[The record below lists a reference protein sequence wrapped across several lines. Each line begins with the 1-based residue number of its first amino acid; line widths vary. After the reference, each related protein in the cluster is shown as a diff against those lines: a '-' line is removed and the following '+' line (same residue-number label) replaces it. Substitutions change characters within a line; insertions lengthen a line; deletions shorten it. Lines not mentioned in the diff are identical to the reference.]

1 MEKYFEILGKSQIF
15 CGIEKEDLPKV
26 FEKVGGTVKNYKK
39 GEFVFRA
46 GEEVSRLCILLEG
59 SLHILRE
66 DYWGNANII
75 TDILPGEVFAE
86 VYSCL
91 ENTKIEVSVAAIKD
105 SRVFMADINK
115 IIYSKENISGYDEI
129 ITKNFI
135 SVIARKNLRLNIKVS
150 HISGRS
156 IREKLIS
163 YLSYVS
169 EKKGSGEFEIPF
181 NRQQMA
187 DYLNTDRSALSAE
200 LGKMRKEGIIE
211 FEKNKFKLK

>member
-15 CGIEKEDLPKV
+15 CEIKKEDLPKV
-26 FEKVGGTVKNYKK
+26 FEKIGGTVKNFKK

-46 GEEVSRLCILLEG
+46 GEEISQLCILLEG

-135 SVIARKNLRLNIKVS
+135 SVIARKNLRLNSKVS

-181 NRQQMA
+181 NRQQLA